1 MINNAKWICVP
12 DEFVCECPDFRRN
25 INITGILKRAIL
37 SIACVGVYECRIN
50 GKKVGDEVLTPGW
63 SNFNDHAFVREYDVT
78 DMMTNQTELSIT
90 CGRGWGA
97 GKIGMDVWDN
107 VYSRKILCRYS
118 LDLEFEDL
126 IKSEIISDSNTEVW
140 TSCTTYSDLYHGE
153 IVDNTVKPYKLAMAE
168 TTEFKT
174 KLVPFSGE
182 KIKEQ
187 ETIHPLK
194 EIITPKGERVI
205 DFGQNMAGYIKI
217 RVNGNCGDRI
227 VIRHAEVL
235 DKDGNFYTDN
245 MRIAKNL
252 ISYTLNGT
260 EQEVCPRFS
269 YQGFRYICLDE
280 CPKSIQTKDFTAIAV
295 YSDMKRTGDFIC
307 GNDKLNKLYENIIWG
322 QRSNFLDIPTD
333 CPQRDERLG
342 WTGDAQIFART
353 AAINYNVQKFYEKW
367 LYELRSE
374 QHEDGSIP
382 AVIPDCLKQYQD
394 RISSAWGDAS
404 VIVPWELYRAY
415 GDRQIL
421 RDNYEC
427 MRLWIEYVRNA
438 GENEY
443 LWLGGDHYGDW
454 LAMDNPGSMEGK
466 TDKDFIASCFYAN
479 SVKLFIKSGRALEK
493 DMTEYE
499 CLYKNIVKNIRQYF
513 PIGKK
518 SVLDTQTVYVLLIAF
533 DIAEDYEE
541 AGQRLVK
548 LIKDNGMRLT
558 TGFVGTPYLLH
569 ALSRTNNIDIAY
581 ELLFSEQCPSW
592 LYSINHGATTI
603 WEHWDSIKEDGSF
616 WPANMNSFNHY
627 AYGSVFDWIFETVG
641 GIDILD
647 GGEGYSKIK
656 ISPIPNPKIG
666 FAQTSI
672 ETANGKIISKWKY
685 YKDYIRYEF
694 DIPDRVAAYVDI
706 EGERKD
712 IPNGGKYVFY
722 SEIQR

>member
-1 MINNAKWICVP
+1 MINNAEWICVP
-12 DEFVCECPDFRRN
+12 DGFECECPDFRRN

-97 GKIGMDVWDN
+97 GKIGIDVWDN

-118 LDLEFEDL
+118 LYLEFEDL
-126 IKSEIISDSNTEVW
+126 TKREIISDSNTEVW
-140 TSCTTYSDLYHGE
+140 TSHTTYSDLYHGE
-153 IVDNTVKPYKLAMAE
+153 IVDNTVKPYKIAMAE
-168 TTEFKT
+168 TTEFPT

-187 ETIHPLK
+187 ETVYPLK

-217 RVNGNCGDRI
+217 SVNGNFGDRI

-235 DKDGNFYTDN
+235 DKDSNFYTDN

-260 EQEVCPRFS
+260 EKEVCPCFS

-280 CPKSIQTKDFTAIAV
+280 CPETVKTEDFTAVVV
-295 YSDMKRTGDFIC
+295 YSEIKRTGNFIC
-307 GNDKLNKLYENIIWG
+307 GHDKLNKLYENIIWG
-322 QRSNFLDIPTD
+322 QKSNFLDIPTD

-353 AAINYNVQKFYEKW
+353 AAINYDVRKFYEKW

-382 AVIPDCLKQYQD
+382 AVVPDCLKQYQD
-394 RISSAWGDAS
+394 RISSVWADAA

-415 GDRQIL
+415 GDKQIL

-427 MRLWIEYVRNA
+427 MRRWIEYVRNV

-466 TDKDFIASCFYAN
+466 TDKDFIASCFFAN
-479 SVKLFIKSGRALEK
+479 SVKLFIKSGKALEK

-499 CLYKNIVKNIRQYF
+499 GLYKNIVENIRQYF

-518 SVLDTQTVYVLLIAF
+518 SALDTQTVYVLLIAF
-533 DIAEDYEE
+533 DIAEDYER
-541 AGQRLVK
+541 AGQCLVK
-548 LIKDNGMRLT
+548 LIKDNGMKLT

-569 ALSRTNNIDIAY
+569 ALSKTNNIDVAY
-581 ELLFSEQCPSW
+581 KLLFSEQCPSW
-592 LYSINHGATTI
+592 LYSVNHGATTI

-627 AYGSVFDWIFETVG
+627 AYGSVFDWIFANVG
-641 GIDILD
+641 GIDILN
-647 GGEGYSKIK
+647 GGEGYRKIK
-656 ISPIPNPKIG
+656 ISPKPDKKIG
-666 FAQTSI
+666 FAETSI
-672 ETANGKIISKWKY
+672 ETLYGKIVSKWKCY
-685 YKDYIRYEF
+685 DDYIRYDF
-694 DIPDRVAAYVDI
+694 DIPNGTEVCVELNGKKKYI
-706 EGERKD
+706 Q
-712 IPNGGKYVFY
+712 NGGKYVFY
-722 SEIQR
+722 SEN

>member
-37 SIACVGVYECRIN
+37 SIVCVGVYECRIN

-78 DMMTNQTELSIT
+78 EMITNQTELSIT

-126 IKSEIISDSNTEVW
+126 TKSEIVSDSNTEVW
-140 TSCTTYSDLYHGE
+140 ISCTTYSDLYHGE

-187 ETIHPLK
+187 ETIYPLK

-260 EQEVCPRFS
+260 EQEVYPRFS

-280 CPKSIQTKDFTAIAV
+280 CPKSIQTKDFTVIAV

-322 QRSNFLDIPTD
+322 QKSNFLDIPTD

-353 AAINYNVQKFYEKW
+353 AAINYNVRKFYEKW

-394 RISSAWGDAS
+394 RISSAWGDAA

-427 MRLWIEYVRNA
+427 MRRWIEYVRNA

-499 CLYKNIVKNIRQYF
+499 CLYKNIVENIRQYF

-592 LYSINHGATTI
+592 LYSINHEATTI

-627 AYGSVFDWIFETVG
+627 AYGSVFDWIFANVG

-685 YKDYIRYEF
+685 YEDYIRYEV
-694 DIPDRVAAYVDI
+694 DMPDMVAAYIDI